1 MRESNQK
8 QLEDL
13 QAKIKDAEEN
23 LGETEVR
30 DAMHAKA
37 EFLGR
42 IGDREAAAKAYQET
56 EEKTA
61 SGGSKADMIFSQTRL
76 AMLYEDWSAVKKLLA
91 RGKQVCDAGGDWEH
105 KNKLKVSQH
114 LPAFTQRNLTLISG
128 SFGRGGSSSGGSS
141 SSSAML
147 SSCLSPGRRLTL
159 GRCSLAMFD
168 QHVDHIA
175 ASDGTM
181 L

>member
-1 MRESNQK
+1 MGAQTPSFPALAPASTCAVLCCLEFAPIYEYLCNELGWKVDESKLASMRESNQK

-61 SGGSKADMIFSQTRL
+61 SGGSKADMIFSQTR
-76 AMLYEDWSAVKKLLA
+76 
-91 RGKQVCDAGGDWEH
+91 
-105 KNKLKVSQH
+105 
-114 LPAFTQRNLTLISG
+114 
-128 SFGRGGSSSGGSS
+128 
-141 SSSAML
+141 
-147 SSCLSPGRRLTL
+147 
-159 GRCSLAMFD
+159 
-168 QHVDHIA
+168 
-175 ASDGTM
+175 
-181 L
+181 